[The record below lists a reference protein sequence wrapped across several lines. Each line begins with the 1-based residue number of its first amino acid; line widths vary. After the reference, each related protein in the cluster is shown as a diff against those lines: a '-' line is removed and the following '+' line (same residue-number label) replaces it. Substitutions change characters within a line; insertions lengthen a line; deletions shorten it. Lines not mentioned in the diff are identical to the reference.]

1 MSLRCVSVKA
11 RRNGFSVLQ
20 SFWIMGIFAI
30 LPEVEI
36 RPPMFAN
43 LKNESTRNGWGGG
56 CLGVWREMGVW
67 MVSLV
72 AALAEVCLW
81 I

>member
-1 MSLRCVSVKA
+1 MKA
-11 RRNGFSVLQ
+11 RRNGFSELQ

-43 LKNESTRNGWGGG
+43 LKTEFTRIGWDGG
-56 CLGVWREMGVW
+56 CLGGVGGDGGRDGMGCSRSDESLSLG
-67 MVSLV
+67 VST
-72 AALAEVCLW
+72 
-81 I
+81 